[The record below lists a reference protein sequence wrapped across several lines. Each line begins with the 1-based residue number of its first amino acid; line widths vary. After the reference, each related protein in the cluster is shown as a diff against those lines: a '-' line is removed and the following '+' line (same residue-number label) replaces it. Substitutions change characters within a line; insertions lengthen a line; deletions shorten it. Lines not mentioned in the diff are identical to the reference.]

1 MLSNSKH
8 KRRTVTSSAHSDAR
22 CPHSVPVHHCPHP
35 SPRAHSVHFP
45 TVVSPVHVT
54 LCIQSANSAET
65 FTPHTA
71 LAGGITNAS
80 EKLQARKN
88 FINFHLYD
96 NGKFNFPC
104 IASDTFGVH
113 STLLSSY
120 RSLSISLSLG
130 LSLVCWRAKRGNG
143 KDNGWRNA
151 EMLMAIRTHTHT
163 LTHTLPH

>member
-22 CPHSVPVHHCPHP
+22 CPHSVTVHHCPP
-35 SPRAHSVHFP
+35 LYPPLPPRAHCVRFP

-104 IASDTFGVH
+104 IASYTFGVH

-120 RSLSISLSLG
+120 HSLSISLSWPVFG
-130 LSLVCWRAKRGNG
+130 LLAG
-143 KDNGWRNA
+143 KKG
-151 EMLMAIRTHTHT
+151 
-163 LTHTLPH
+163 

>member
-1 MLSNSKH
+1 MRCTWRMSNALTNAVEFKTQTSHRHFQCPQRCSMPTLSHCAPLSP
-8 KRRTVTSSAHSDAR
+8 TVPT
-22 CPHSVPVHHCPHP
+22 PP
-35 SPRAHSVHFP
+35 PRAHCVHFP

-120 RSLSISLSLG
+120 HSLSISLSWPVFG
-130 LSLVCWRAKRGNG
+130 LLAG
-143 KDNGWRNA
+143 KKG
-151 EMLMAIRTHTHT
+151 
-163 LTHTLPH
+163 

>member
-22 CPHSVPVHHCPHP
+22 CPHSVTVHHGPP
-35 SPRAHSVHFP
+35 LYPPLPPRAHCVHFP

-71 LAGGITNAS
+71 FAGGITNAS

-113 STLLSSY
+113 STLLSSNH
-120 RSLSISLSLG
+120 SLSISLSWPVFG
-130 LSLVCWRAKRGNG
+130 LLPG
-143 KDNGWRNA
+143 KKG
-151 EMLMAIRTHTHT
+151 
-163 LTHTLPH
+163 

>member
-1 MLSNSKH
+1 MSNALTNAVAFKTQTSHRQFQCPQRCSMPTLSH
-8 KRRTVTSSAHSDAR
+8 CAPPL
-22 CPHSVPVHHCPHP
+22 PHCTAPPLGHTL
-35 SPRAHSVHFP
+35 P

-113 STLLSSY
+113 STSLIRTVSLLPL
-120 RSLSISLSLG
+120 SLSWPVFG
-130 LSLVCWRAKRGNG
+130 LLAG
-143 KDNGWRNA
+143 KKG
-151 EMLMAIRTHTHT
+151 
-163 LTHTLPH
+163 